1 MSWPAF
7 LWAAQRIMP
16 METETFS
23 ECLVPYC
30 GISKEKS
37 DASTASWDT
46 PETSLP
52 KIKAYFSP
60 SCGRKESSDTDRTVC
75 STLIIVYPCC
85 LSRPMT
91 ESVLSEYS
99 HPTLNSAPRADLCI
113 SAEGGVAHI
122 PHRYTLS
129 TLKESAERNADPVV
143 KNDDDAG
150 FGGFPV
156 LFGSHPSEFDI
167 EKFSV
172 ACFHLCAISEKVINT
187 KLRKNKKLTTFAVCV
202 VLDLDLRNLINI
214 YETRSS
220 DFQSYQKRG
229 RKAD

>member
-1 MSWPAF
+1 MKLIVCIVSSLLAVVSPVGAQPDGYELVWSDEFSTEGRLVYFRRRGSGAYPAQVY
-7 LWAAQRIMP
+7 LVDLERIGG
-16 METETFS
+16 TE
-23 ECLVPYC
+23 C
-30 GISKEKS
+30 GT
-37 DASTASWDT
+37 DVVCTA
-46 PETSLP
+46 
-52 KIKAYFSP
+52 Y
-60 SCGRKESSDTDRTVC
+60 
-75 STLIIVYPCC
+75 
-85 LSRPMT
+85 
-91 ESVLSEYS
+91 
-99 HPTLNSAPRADLCI
+99 
-113 SAEGGVAHI
+113 
-122 PHRYTLS
+122 
-129 TLKESAERNADPVV
+129 VV

>member
-52 KIKAYFSP
+52 KIKAQVYLVDLERIGGTE
-60 SCGRKESSDTDRTVC
+60 CGTDVVC
-75 STLIIVYPCC
+75 TAY
-85 LSRPMT
+85 
-91 ESVLSEYS
+91 
-99 HPTLNSAPRADLCI
+99 
-113 SAEGGVAHI
+113 
-122 PHRYTLS
+122 
-129 TLKESAERNADPVV
+129 VV

-156 LFGSHPSEFDI
+156 LFGSHPSELDI

-172 ACFHLCAISEKVINT
+172 ACFHLCAISEK
-187 KLRKNKKLTTFAVCV
+187 
-202 VLDLDLRNLINI
+202 
-214 YETRSS
+214 
-220 DFQSYQKRG
+220 SYQHKVTE
-229 RKAD
+229 K